1 MASVSIGTRSVVG
14 NVRRV
19 NEDAVYVGENVWA
32 VADGMGGHAAGDVAS
47 ALAIESVKD
56 MDREGLTTND
66 VRAALDAGNA
76 AILTHGRRH
85 PLQRG
90 LGTTVTGL
98 AGLVL
103 DGLPRWAI
111 FNIGDS
117 RVYRF
122 ADGCLTR
129 ITVDHSEVEQLV
141 QDGVITEEQA
151 RVHPARHM
159 ITRSLGSVPAPEPDL
174 WVLPQHAGE
183 RFLLCTDG
191 LTNELTDDEIA
202 GVLEAHDATAAADQL
217 VGRALAAGGRDNVS
231 VIVLDVDK

>member
-159 ITRSLGSVPAPEPDL
+159 ITRSLGSLPAPEPDL

-202 GVLEAHDATAAADQL
+202 GVLEAHDATVAADQL
-217 VGRALAAGGRDNVS
+217 VERALAAGGRDNVS
-231 VIVLDVDK
+231 VIVVDVDK